1 VLNHVQ
7 PAVEVLV
14 LIPLFETLHSIR
26 LRNPMRKGGHDFAIL
41 LRTRVNPD
49 QFNTLFTL
57 PGKIYTRVACI

>member
-26 LRNPMRKGGHDFAIL
+26 LRNPMRKGGHDFAVL

-49 QFNTLFTL
+49 
-57 PGKIYTRVACI
+57 